1 MSGTKFD
8 EGKPP
13 CSLISSDA
21 LLELSRVL
29 GYGANKYSSHNWRS
43 GFKWSRVMDAALRHI
58 YRYNSGERIDPET
71 GISHLTHAFCNLMF
85 LVDFEKNNVG
95 ENDLWSGYPVKCN
108 ICGCMKE
115 KPGKCN
121 ICEVNIVTNK

>member
-1 MSGTKFD
+1 MSDQGGTKFD

-29 GYGANKYSSHNWRS
+29 DYGSKKYAAHNWHA
-43 GFKWSRVMDAALRHI
+43 GFKWSRVLDAALRHI
-58 YRYNSGERIDPET
+58 YRYNSGEQVDPET

-95 ENDLWSGYPVKCN
+95 ENDLWKGYKKN
-108 ICGCMKE
+108 E
-115 KPGKCN
+115 
-121 ICEVNIVTNK
+121 T